1 MIEEN
6 SDLRLRSFRNTDQIE
21 VRGLIIEGL
30 RGHFGVIDESLNPDL
45 DNIERNFLNKGHA
58 FIVAEIGGQLVGAGG
73 LMVIDNK
80 IARMVRVSVANSH
93 RRKGIG
99 MTIVDRLVSIA
110 REHGFER
117 VLVETNH
124 DWSDAI
130 SLYLRCGFVIYE
142 RDDISVHLQL
152 RMQAD

>member
-30 RGHFGVIDESLNPDL
+30 RSHFGLIDESLNPDL
-45 DNIERNFLNKGHA
+45 DNIERNFLEKGHT
-58 FIVAEIGGQLVGAGG
+58 FIVAEIDGQLVGAGG
-73 LMVIDNK
+73 LMVIDNQL
-80 IARMVRVSVANSH
+80 ARMVRVSVAKSH
-93 RRKGIG
+93 HRQGIG
-99 MTIVDRLVSIA
+99 MAIVHRLVSIA
-110 REHGFER
+110 REQGFER

-130 SLYLRCGFVIYE
+130 SLYRRCGFVMYDK
-142 RDDISVHLQL
+142 DDISVHLQL